1 MNKAVVFHYISKVL
15 LVSSAILLLPCAVS
29 IYYKEHDS
37 AITFLII
44 ALCVAIVSTPL
55 AVIKPKNTQMFAKEG
70 LVIAAMLWILIPIIG
85 ALPFY
90 VSGEI
95 KSFCDALFE
104 SVSGFTTT
112 GSTVISNVEAMSKG
126 MLFWRSLTHWVGG
139 MGVLVL
145 AVAILPSS
153 ADALHL
159 MRGECAGPQVGKIVP
174 KGKLSAAYLYIIYAF
189 ITLLTFIFLY
199 LGGMPLFD
207 SVCHAMGAAGTGGF
221 SVKNTGISYY
231 NSPYIEAVIA
241 VSVTLCGINF
251 SLFYFLL
258 VKRFKEVFKNTELK
272 VYFGLIIAATA
283 AVMLNTLSFYGNA
296 SKAFRYSSF
305 TVISI
310 ITSAGFGCADFNK
323 WPMFSKMIILLL
335 MFAGSC
341 AGSTGGGFKLQRV
354 IIMYKSSVKYLRKML
369 HPKSVNIVKSDDKTM
384 DTETV
389 HGVHNYFIIYM
400 AIFAFSLLLVSLNN
414 EDFTTTFTAV
424 AACFNNIGPGL
435 EKVGPVSNYAF
446 LSDFSKYV
454 LSADMLLGRL
464 ESLPLIILLS
474 PSVWRK
480 NF

>member
-1 MNKAVVFHYISKVL
+1 MNKAVVFHYISKVM
-15 LVSSAILLLPCAVS
+15 LVSSAILLLPAAVS
-29 IYYKEHDS
+29 LYYSEHDT

-55 AVIKPKNTQMFAKEG
+55 SIIKPKNKQMFAKEG
-70 LVIAAMLWILIPIIG
+70 LIIAAMLWILVPLVG

-90 VSGEI
+90 FSGEI
-95 KSFCDALFE
+95 PSFCDAVFE

-112 GSTVISNVEAMSKG
+112 GSTILTNIEGLSKG

-145 AVAILPSS
+145 AIAILPSS

-174 KGKLSAAYLYIIYAF
+174 KGKLSAAYLYIIYAVL
-189 ITLLTFIFLY
+189 TLATVIFL
-199 LGGMPLFD
+199 LIGKMPLFD

-221 SVKNTGISYY
+221 SVKNAGVAYY
-231 NSPYIEAVIA
+231 NSPYIEAVLGI
-241 VSVTLCGINF
+241 SVTLFGINF
-251 SLFYFLL
+251 SLYYFLL
-258 VKRFKEVFKNTELK
+258 IKRFKDVLKNTELK
-272 VYFGLIIAATA
+272 VYFGIIIVAT
-283 AVMLNTLSFYGNA
+283 VTIMLNIMPIYGSASTSFRH
-296 SKAFRYSSF
+296 SAFNVVSL
-305 TVISI
+305 
-310 ITSAGFGCADFNK
+310 ITSTGFGTVDFNQ
-323 WPMFSKMIILLL
+323 WPMLSKMIILML
-335 MFAGSC
+335 MFIGAC
-341 AGSTGGGFKLQRV
+341 AGSTGGGFKVQRV
-354 IIMYKSSVKYLRKML
+354 IIMYKSAVKYMHKII

-384 DTETV
+384 DTETI

-400 AIFAFSLLLVSLNN
+400 GVIAISLLLISINN
-414 EDFTTTFTAV
+414 EDFTTTFTSV
-424 AACFNNIGPGL
+424 ITCFNNIGPGL
-435 EKVGPVSNYAF
+435 EKVGPVNNFAF

-464 ESLPLIILLS
+464 ECLPLIILAS